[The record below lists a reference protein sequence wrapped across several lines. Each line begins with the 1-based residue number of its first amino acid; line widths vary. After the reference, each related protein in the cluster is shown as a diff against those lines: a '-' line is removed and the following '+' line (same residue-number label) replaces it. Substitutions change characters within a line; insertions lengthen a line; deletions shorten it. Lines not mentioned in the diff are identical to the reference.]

1 MFWKKKQIVP
11 ITNDT
16 KEIEV
21 SKAWIVIWDSV
32 YHYVEGYKGIK
43 KQYAVCLSEEEAKN
57 LKISL
62 ENAFKLCRDTS
73 RCVTIEER

>member
-21 SKAWIVIWDSV
+21 PKAWIVSWDSV
-32 YHYVEGYKGIK
+32 YHYVEGYKSTK
-43 KQYAVCLSEEEAKN
+43 KQFVVCLSEEEAKN

-73 RCVTIEER
+73 RNVTIEER